1 MSLLAARGLVKRFG
15 GLVAVNRVSLHV
27 EAGEIVGLI
36 GPNGAGKTTV
46 FNLLSGFLRPDEGSV
61 RLDGRELVGRRPFE
75 ICRLGL
81 VRTFQIVRPF
91 ADLPVLRN
99 VMVGA
104 WARASESRAAR
115 GIAEECLAFVGL
127 SDKGAVP
134 ARDLTISE
142 QRRLEVAR
150 ALATRPRLLLLD
162 EVMAGLNPH
171 EVEVM
176 SDLLRQLV
184 GRGITLLLIEH
195 VMRAVMRTCHRVM
208 VLHHGEKVAD
218 GPPAQVAQDR
228 QVIDAYLGEAALLA

>member
-104 WARASESRAAR
+104 WARAAAAGTARA
-115 GIAEECLAFVGL
+115 IAEECLAFVGL

-195 VMRAVMRTCHRVM
+195 VMRAVMRTCHRVL
-208 VLHHGEKVAD
+208 VLHHGEKIAD
-218 GPPAQVAQDR
+218 GPPAQVARDR